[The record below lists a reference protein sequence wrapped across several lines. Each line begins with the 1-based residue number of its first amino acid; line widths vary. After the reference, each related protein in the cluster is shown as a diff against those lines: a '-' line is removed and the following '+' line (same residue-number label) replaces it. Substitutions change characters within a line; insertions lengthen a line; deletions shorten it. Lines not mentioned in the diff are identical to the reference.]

1 MGCGFGLIGQSGRPA
16 KGRVLTLRA
25 SLASATSLLALLLL
39 EGREAVADPI
49 IRVGTAI
56 PFYYVLGSTWEA
68 GTDAPAAV
76 QSFTFTPL
84 TTGVASTTGGYG
96 GSGANFL
103 AGQSVLAGLNTS
115 NTVTTNTSDADLAS
129 VRANRRLGGTVSS
142 GNSVF
147 VGTSAN
153 ALLLDG
159 PSALP
164 SAASASFG
172 YTMPSS
178 GGVKAPAVLTDDEQ
192 SKIVPAIGRD
202 TGSAIARDTVTR
214 DSGAP
219 VYTYTP
225 LGRPA
230 AAGPKPSEATGR
242 VSGAV
247 PGASV
252 FDARGP
258 AAKGSVGPRL
268 PSSAIYDAT
277 VKAFSLILQRAA
289 SDAKRGDVAQVTLTA
304 GGYTIASGDI
314 SSFDVSSQTDGSVV
328 TPGAIVPV
336 PILVVGNGGGELPS
350 SLTIFTAESTA
361 LDGGGGSFLYP
372 FD

>member
-1 MGCGFGLIGQSGRPA
+1 MVSCGFGLIGQSGGPA
-16 KGRVLTLRA
+16 KGRIQTLRA

-56 PFYYVLGSTWEA
+56 PFYYVLGDTWEA
-68 GTDAPAAV
+68 GTDAPAPV

-96 GSGANFL
+96 GSGADFL
-103 AGQSVLAGLNTS
+103 AGQSVLTRLNTS

-129 VRANRRLGGTVSS
+129 VRANRRQGGTVNS

-159 PSALP
+159 PSAIP

-178 GGVKAPAVLTDDEQ
+178 GGVKAPAVLTHDEQ
-192 SKIVPAIGRD
+192 SKIVPAD
-202 TGSAIARDTVTR
+202 TGSAIVR

-225 LGRPA
+225 LGRPTA
-230 AAGPKPSEATGR
+230 VSPKTSEATGR
-242 VSGAV
+242 VSGSV

-252 FDARGP
+252 FDARDP
-258 AAKGSVGPRL
+258 VAKGSVAARL
-268 PSSAIYDAT
+268 PSGAVRDAT
-277 VKAFSLILQRAA
+277 VKAFSLVLQRAA

-304 GGYTIASGDI
+304 GGYKIASGDI
-314 SSFDVSSQTDGSVV
+314 ASFDVSSRTDGSVV

>member
-1 MGCGFGLIGQSGRPA
+1 MGRGFGLIGQSGGPE
-16 KGRVLTLRA
+16 KGGVQTLRA

-49 IRVGTAI
+49 IRVGTAA

-96 GSGANFL
+96 GSGADFL

-129 VRANRRLGGTVSS
+129 VRANRRQGGTVSS

-159 PSALP
+159 PLAIP
-164 SAASASFG
+164 STASASFG

-202 TGSAIARDTVTR
+202 TDSAIVRDPK
-214 DSGAP
+214 AP

-225 LGRPA
+225 LGRPTA
-230 AAGPKPSEATGR
+230 VGPKASEATGR

-258 AAKGSVGPRL
+258 AAKGSVAPRL
-268 PSSAIYDAT
+268 PSSATYDAT
-277 VKAFSLILQRAA
+277 AKAFSLILQRAA

-314 SSFDVSSQTDGSVV
+314 SSFDVSSSTDGSVV

>member
-1 MGCGFGLIGQSGRPA
+1 
-16 KGRVLTLRA
+16 
-25 SLASATSLLALLLL
+25 LLALLLL

-56 PFYYVLGSTWEA
+56 PFYYVLGGTWEA
-68 GTDAPAAV
+68 GTDAPAPV

-84 TTGVASTTGGYG
+84 TTGVASSTEGYG
-96 GSGANFL
+96 DSGANFL
-103 AGQSVLAGLNTS
+103 AGQSGLARLNTS

-129 VRANRRLGGTVSS
+129 VRATRLQGGMVSS

-153 ALLLDG
+153 SLLLDG
-159 PSALP
+159 PSAMP

-178 GGVKAPAVLTDDEQ
+178 GGVKTPAVLTDDGQ

-202 TGSAIARDTVTR
+202 AGSAVAR

-225 LGRPA
+225 LGTPLGRPTA
-230 AAGPKPSEATGR
+230 VSPKTSEATGR
-242 VSGAV
+242 LFGAV

-252 FDARGP
+252 FDARDQ
-258 AAKGSVGPRL
+258 AAKGSVAPRL
-268 PSSAIYDAT
+268 PSSAIHDAT

-304 GGYTIASGDI
+304 GGYKIASGDI
-314 SSFDVSSQTDGSVV
+314 SSFDVSSRTDGSVV

>member
-1 MGCGFGLIGQSGRPA
+1 
-16 KGRVLTLRA
+16 
-25 SLASATSLLALLLL
+25 LASATSLLALLLL

-49 IRVGTAI
+49 IRVGTATT
-56 PFYYVLGSTWEA
+56 FYYVLGDTWEA
-68 GTDAPAAV
+68 GTDAPAPV

-96 GSGANFL
+96 GSGVNFL

-129 VRANRRLGGTVSS
+129 VRANRRQGGTVSS

-153 ALLLDG
+153 SLLLDG
-159 PSALP
+159 PSAMP

-172 YTMPSS
+172 YTMPSLGPSLGPSSGPSS
-178 GGVKAPAVLTDDEQ
+178 GGVKAPAVLADDEQ

-202 TGSAIARDTVTR
+202 TGSAVARDSVAR
-214 DSGAP
+214 DSVVRDTGAP

-225 LGRPA
+225 LGRPT
-230 AAGPKPSEATGR
+230 AAGPTSSGAAGR
-242 VSGAV
+242 LSGAV

-258 AAKGSVGPRL
+258 AAKGSVAPGL

-304 GGYTIASGDI
+304 GGYKIASGDI
-314 SSFDVSSQTDGSVV
+314 SSFDVSSWTDGSVV